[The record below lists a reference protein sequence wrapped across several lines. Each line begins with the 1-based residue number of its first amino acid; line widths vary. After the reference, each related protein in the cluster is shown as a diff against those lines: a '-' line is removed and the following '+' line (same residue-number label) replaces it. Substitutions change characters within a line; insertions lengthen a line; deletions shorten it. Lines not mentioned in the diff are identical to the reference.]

1 MIKLVLFDL
10 DNTLYPTYRQ
20 VRKCRENAVRAM
32 IKRGLKGSEKEI
44 SGELE
49 TIIRE
54 LGSNSQRHFDELVK
68 RIAGDYDLSII
79 SAGITAYNITKQK
92 LMKPYK
98 DVRKT
103 LRKLIKKGY
112 EIGVLTNGEPKK
124 QWDKINRLGLYRYF
138 GKNVWVCRGEKV
150 PLIREILKTYGLN
163 PDEAMLVGDRPDTDI
178 LAAKKAGIKSV
189 LLMRGPYAKECDSDY
204 VIKKI
209 SSVPGIL
216 SKL

>member
-20 VRKCRENAVRAM
+20 VRKCREKAVKAM
-32 IKRGLKGSEKEI
+32 IKRGLKGSEREI

-103 LRKLIKKGY
+103 LRKLSI
-112 EIGVLTNGEPKK
+112 LTNGEPKK
-124 QWDKINRLGLYRYF
+124 QWDKINRLDLYRYF
-138 GKNVWVCRGEKV
+138 RKR
-150 PLIREILKTYGLN
+150 
-163 PDEAMLVGDRPDTDI
+163 
-178 LAAKKAGIKSV
+178 SH
-189 LLMRGPYAKECDSDY
+189 
-204 VIKKI
+204 
-209 SSVPGIL
+209 
-216 SKL
+216 